1 MTSYKSQIFYKFK
14 EYDKI
19 SNVIQANFSN
29 QVKNYLE
36 AKCIAFIK
44 YHNNKVA
51 FKEIQIFNMPNLSDK
66 HYFGICYTHTQTNHP
81 YLIHINLD
89 EPYIM
94 FLIPF
99 GGDKTHG
106 TFQTFYYA
114 IEEADYIERTCIYVL
129 LDKTIFIRK
138 TGIVESK
145 QFSLFNCNNIAN
157 CVKKMQEIDKMK
169 VGKSDKDAIT
179 TKNELKAK
187 YNEYYIKK
195 AYEFLKYY
203 FTLLDGKE
211 YNEALLFLKGK
222 DSKYFGKERLNTFFK
237 NTKVIIGHLEVF
249 IPLYE
254 LLHKTHALLIGTN

>member
-1 MTSYKSQIFYKFK
+1 MTSYKSLIFYKFK

-19 SNVIQANFSN
+19 SNVIQANFSS
-29 QVKNYLE
+29 QLKTYLE
-36 AKCIAFIK
+36 AKCMAFLK
-44 YHNNKVA
+44 YHNSKLA

-66 HYFGICYTHTQTNHP
+66 HYFGMCFTYTSTNHP
-81 YLIHINLD
+81 YLVYINMD

-114 IEEADYIERTCIYVL
+114 IEEADYIERTCIYLL

-138 TGIVESK
+138 SGIIESK
-145 QFSLFNCNNIAN
+145 QFSLFNCSNIAN

-169 VGKSDKDAIT
+169 VGKKDKYVNKD
-179 TKNELKAK
+179 ELKAK
-187 YNEYYIKK
+187 YNEYYMNK
-195 AYEFLKYY
+195 ASGFLKYY

-222 DSKYFGKERLNTFFK
+222 DSKYYGKERLNTFFK
-237 NTKVIIGHLEVF
+237 NTKIIIGHLEVF

-254 LLHKTHALLIGTN
+254 LLHKTYSALQNLSRR